1 MCFVF
6 SKCQQAGAM
15 GISGVLLFYKQMYAK
30 MKLLDCLFVIISQ
43 ESVAVAIKTHKKALV
58 RQMF

>member
-1 MCFVF
+1 
-6 SKCQQAGAM
+6 M